1 MLFAFA
7 PMTQAQNNQRN
18 QQIVVDAR
26 DLPPAVLD
34 EINENGK
41 IYIKEVNLIEPL
53 GKKPEKEPRK
63 VVYII

>member
-1 MLFAFA
+1 MPKYF
-7 PMTQAQNNQRN
+7 
-18 QQIVVDAR
+18 I
-26 DLPPAVLD
+26 DLAVLD